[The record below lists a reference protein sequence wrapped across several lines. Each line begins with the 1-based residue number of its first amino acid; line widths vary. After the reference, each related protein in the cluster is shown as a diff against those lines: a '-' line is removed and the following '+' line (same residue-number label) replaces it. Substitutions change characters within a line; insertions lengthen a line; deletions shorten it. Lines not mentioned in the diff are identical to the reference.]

1 MSGASPK
8 FVVRPPGQRPSGL
21 VRIASRTGSGGFAAG
36 RRRRARR
43 GVGFPKNGTAKAS
56 KKGTFSV
63 TMRIPTIAPGKSAGT
78 ERLTGTFGKRGIE
91 KGKLTS
97 KLSGAVLSECD
108 TTVSYRTLA

>member
-1 MSGASPK
+1 
-8 FVVRPPGQRPSGL
+8 
-21 VRIASRTGSGGFAAG
+21 
-36 RRRRARR
+36 
-43 GVGFPKNGTAKAS
+43 
-56 KKGTFSV
+56 
-63 TMRIPTIAPGKSAGT
+63 MRIPTIAPGKSAGT